1 MFDLGYLANDIF
13 VVVVVVGLFIDLW
26 IFVVAGCFGH
36 VFRFILLV
44 LWFYKFETQISQLVS
59 WVSVLHV
66 LPL

>member
-1 MFDLGYLANDIF
+1 MFDLGYLADDIF
-13 VVVVVVGLFIDLW
+13 VVVVVGLFIDLW
-26 IFVVAGCFGH
+26 IFVVAGCSGH

-44 LWFYKFETQISQLVS
+44 LWFYRSETQISQLVS